1 MKISLSFIKKTI
13 LPLCLTLFLLFFT
26 VFKTKFYVKS
36 LKEKL
41 QTLEK
46 ELVDRNKELNVL
58 KAEFAYLTTPK
69 RIEKLANEHLKDM
82 QNITPE
88 QVIRG
93 ANQ

>member
-13 LPLCLTLFLLFFT
+13 LSLCLTLFLLFFT

-36 LKEKL
+36 LKEEL

-46 ELVDRNKELNVL
+46 ELADKNKELDVL
-58 KAEFAYLTTPK
+58 KAELAYLTTPK
-69 RIEKLANEHLKDM
+69 RIEKLANESLEDM

-88 QVIRG
+88 KVIRG

>member
-13 LPLCLTLFLLFFT
+13 LPLCLTLFLLFFI

-36 LKEKL
+36 LKEEL

-46 ELVDRNKELNVL
+46 ELADKNKELNVL
-58 KAEFAYLTTPK
+58 KAELAYLTTPK
-69 RIEKLANEHLKDM
+69 RIEKLANESLKDM

-88 QVIRG
+88 QVIRE